1 MPQVKESLIRRLI
14 KKALNEAELAVG
26 DDNTTFNIK
35 VSVSNPQSETK
46 LGVRLQLTPKEGL
59 LEPDTKDTL
68 EAAIMK
74 KLNTSLI
81 LLIV

>member
-46 LGVRLQLTPKEGL
+46 LGIRIQLKPK
-59 LEPDTKDTL
+59 
-68 EAAIMK
+68 
-74 KLNTSLI
+74 S
-81 LLIV
+81 